1 MSARWRDC
9 FLLVG
14 IDERGIGSK
23 TSKADLMLWEGSFER
38 HLMCVHSTIR
48 LTGSNLAHFLVHS
61 GARIG
66 CHSWSLRG
74 GHYVD
79 LRVLC
84 RDVLTLDELRRLG
97 ELARTEETR
106 PIMVRQG
113 KDLLADAISVPETA

>member
-1 MSARWRDC
+1 VSTRQFGSLAATSPTSSFTPAHGSAAI
-9 FLLVG
+9 L
-14 IDERGIGSK
+14 
-23 TSKADLMLWEGSFER
+23 
-38 HLMCVHSTIR
+38 
-48 LTGSNLAHFLVHS
+48 
-61 GARIG
+61 GAFAAAT
-66 CHSWSLRG
+66 
-74 GHYVD
+74 YVD